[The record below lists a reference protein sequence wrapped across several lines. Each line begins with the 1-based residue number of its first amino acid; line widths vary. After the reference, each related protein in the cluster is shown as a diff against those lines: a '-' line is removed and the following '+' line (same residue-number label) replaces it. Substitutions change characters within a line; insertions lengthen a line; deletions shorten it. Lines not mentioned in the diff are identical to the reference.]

1 MKQVVCALI
10 IHEGKLLITQHGAH
24 TGHPLSW
31 EFPGGKIQEG
41 EIPEEA
47 LIREI
52 LEELNIFISVEMAL
66 HPVEY
71 QYPGKVIRLMPYLCR
86 WSSGEIELSEHNDS
100 LWIEPGDVFAHDM
113 LPADFKML
121 RAADNLSKLLQYA
134 GKEAQEGRKH
144 NTPADN

>member
-10 IHEGKLLITQHGAH
+10 IHDGKLLITQHGAH

-41 EIPEEA
+41 EHPEVA

-52 LEELNIFISVEMAL
+52 FEELNIGIAVEVAL
-66 HPVEY
+66 EPVDY

-86 WSSGEIELSEHNDS
+86 WTSGEMELMEHNDS
-100 LWIEPGDVFAHDM
+100 LWIEPKETFEHDM
-113 LPADFKML
+113 LPADFEML
-121 RAADNLSKLLQYA
+121 KRSDNFVRLLHYA
-134 GKEAQEGRKH
+134 GKQKQESGK
-144 NTPADN
+144 